1 MEQMAPCVLTEADRV
16 GCYRNRAIGEPGLAC
31 RHCVGQAGSGRYF
44 PATESSLSQ
53 TTTSQTILSH
63 VLNCLR
69 CPIEIRENIEIMKRE
84 RTKSERKK
92 AQKPKHGGR
101 KTFFHRLWRRMNG
114 LPIQNEEDEDDG
126 DDWKSKEQ
134 NKVSGSPSNRSS
146 TATNKFHDFS
156 PIRKAR
162 RRSTRLFGDGDDG
175 VEENNF
181 ERTATASGNTGTTD
195 RNRAA
200 HSQKYARSNDKRR
213 DRKDD
218 GNDDDE
224 PGDNMNALI
233 KAAAIWLTEKDQAA
247 GSSSEGNNSS
257 GGSPSLRTRASNNK
271 TTIAGASSKSSP
283 RKRRK
288 TGA

>member
-69 CPIEIRENIEIMKRE
+69 CPIEIRENIEIMKRG

-92 AQKPKHGGR
+92 VHKPKHGGR
-101 KTFFHRLWRRMNG
+101 KTFFHRLWCRIHG
-114 LPIQNEEDEDDG
+114 VPIQNEEEADGG
-126 DDWKSKEQ
+126 DDWKPKKQ
-134 NKVSGSPSNRSS
+134 NTVSGSPSNRSN
-146 TATNKFHDFS
+146 TKTNEFHDFS

-162 RRSTRLFGDGDDG
+162 RRSTRLFGDGGDG
-175 VEENNF
+175 ADETNF
-181 ERTATASGNTGTTD
+181 ERKATASRNTGTDT
-195 RNRAA
+195 NRAA
-200 HSQKYARSNDKRR
+200 HLQGYARINDKRS

-218 GNDDDE
+218 GNDDDK

-233 KAAAIWLTEKDQAA
+233 KAAAIWLTEKDQAG
-247 GSSSEGNNSS
+247 GSGGEGNNSS
-257 GGSPSLRTRASNNK
+257 GGSPSLRIRASTSK
-271 TTIAGASSKSSP
+271 TAKAGAPSKSP

-288 TGA
+288 IGA